1 MSAGRSR
8 PDRRASAGRRAAA
21 LALTLVLLTTAPASA
36 AETGTIRGR
45 VLNETTG
52 EPQPRVR
59 VTLTSA
65 LDDGSEQRRLTATTD
80 ARGRYVFDGLATGDD
95 RYYAVDARYDDGLF
109 AGGVVRIPE
118 DTARPPVIDSTLRVW
133 DTTTDPAAIVV
144 RRDSIFVVP
153 SDDGAGVI
161 EAVVVA
167 NISDEAYIGRG
178 RELGADD
185 GSSRRSASA
194 EGDGEVASLG
204 FALPAGAELPP
215 VPIVESDIDFPTLV
229 ETSFGFAATAA
240 VPPGQWRIVYS
251 YEVPG
256 DGGTYDLSR
265 PALYPTLEL
274 GVYAGDPLTIDGS
287 RVSPDGTRDVRGKS
301 YDLYSSDAT
310 LEPGDD
316 VDMIAVAEASAANL
330 LAIGAVVAGVIVA
343 AGALVLVIRRRA
355 RRSTPDAPTRE
366 DVVEAIARLDLAK
379 EQGLLPEGEW
389 ASRRDELKRSLEEEK
404 VP

>member
-1 MSAGRSR
+1 M
-8 PDRRASAGRRAAA
+8 PDHHVRAA
-21 LALTLVLLTTAPASA
+21 LALTFVLLTAVPVEA

-45 VLNETTG
+45 VVNETTG
-52 EPQPRVR
+52 KPQEGVR

-65 LDDGSEQRRLTATTD
+65 LDDGSQQRGVATVTD
-80 ARGRYVFDGLATGDD
+80 ARGRYLFEDLPTGDD

-109 AGGVVRIPE
+109 AGGVVRLPE
-118 DTARPPVIDSTLRVW
+118 GTTKPPVIDSTLRVW

-167 NISDEAYIGRG
+167 NIAEEAYIGRG
-178 RELGADD
+178 RELGAEDD
-185 GSSRRSASA
+185 GQ
-194 EGDGEVASLG
+194 VASLG
-204 FALPAGAELPP
+204 FAVPREAQLPP
-215 VPIVESDIDFPTLV
+215 VPIVESEIDFPTLV
-229 ETSFGFAATAA
+229 ETSFGFAATTAI
-240 VPPGQWRIVYS
+240 PPGQWRVVYS

-274 GVYAGDPLTIDGS
+274 GVYAGDPLRIEGGRVAPDGS
-287 RVSPDGTRDVRGKS
+287 RDVEGKT
-301 YDLYSSDAT
+301 YDLYSSSGT
-310 LEPGDD
+310 LEAGDSI
-316 VDMIAVAEASAANL
+316 DMIAVAEASAGNL
-330 LAIGAVVAGVIVA
+330 LAIGGIVAAVVVA
-343 AGALVLVIRRRA
+343 AGALVFVIRRRSRA
-355 RRSTPDAPTRE
+355 AAPEPPARE

-379 EQGLLPEGEW
+379 EQGLIQETEW
-389 ASRRDELKRSLEEEK
+389 ASRRDALKRSLEEER